1 LDLQSTNDKDL
12 RLLLGKIIDVAEYL
26 YQQFITSKENFP
38 EYDENEQKL
47 NRKEEEG
54 KFFNKKN
61 YCESDYFQ
69 LFWFI
74 LIILDIDNI
83 YLSQKIDTNQNSEW
97 GPDDD
102 MESGLNV
109 NNF

>member
-61 YCESDYFQ
+61 YRESDW
-69 LFWFI
+69 LF
-74 LIILDIDNI
+74 LIILIH
-83 YLSQKIDTNQNSEW
+83 LKK
-97 GPDDD
+97 
-102 MESGLNV
+102 
-109 NNF
+109 

>member
-1 LDLQSTNDKDL
+1 MDLQSTNDKDL

-61 YCESDYFQ
+61 YRESDW
-69 LFWFI
+69 LF
-74 LIILDIDNI
+74 LIILIH
-83 YLSQKIDTNQNSEW
+83 LKK
-97 GPDDD
+97 
-102 MESGLNV
+102 
-109 NNF
+109 